1 MDRDWS
7 GRSRSTGPLH
17 DPVTWYGITH
27 AGEQGVEGLTFS
39 PLQSKGAFHYAK
51 NFEDFGWKLHGKVPS
66 DRKMSE
72 RKRII
77 FESPLL

>member
-17 DPVTWYGITH
+17 DPVTWYGIRH

-39 PLQSKGAFHYAK
+39 PLQSNGAFHYAK
-51 NFEDFGWKLHGKVPS
+51 SHGKVSS